1 MPDDATDPDRSAIPY
16 EAVDAVLD
24 RVERERAVTVVLAV
38 AHGSHAWGVPGPDS
52 DYDVRTVVAPDD
64 RRVYAHLR
72 DRETAF
78 RVDADP
84 SIDLEAWDA
93 RKFASLLRESND
105 GAIDLLRSP
114 IAYRERV
121 DRDALARYVLAG
133 EVPAFVRERAPDHG
147 LDDATLD
154 AHGPLWDPMALY
166 HTWRSIARSNYR
178 KYLSH
183 HLVDG
188 DDRTYPVLATDAD
201 GYVVETPGGGERR
214 VARDD
219 ERFTETAV
227 RATVKRN
234 LVVCRAAMSARYL
247 RATGEA
253 GGHELPAID
262 VPAFLDEQAPDVFD
276 ADRIATARELVDLK
290 RAGHGDRE
298 VGDRVGRAFAHP
310 AAEIDPAIHARGRP
324 DAALLDVVVDELL
337 DAAGGRESGPA
348 GR

>member
-1 MPDDATDPDRSAIPY
+1 
-16 EAVDAVLD
+16 
-24 RVERERAVTVVLAV
+24 
-38 AHGSHAWGVPGPDS
+38 
-52 DYDVRTVVAPDD
+52 
-64 RRVYAHLR
+64 VYAHLR